1 MRYIWIEIYYLDML
15 FYHNYIL
22 DIFKKTYIYIYIH
35 TYIYIYIYICR
46 NIMNID
52 WHRYSYC
59 ETSVNQQE
67 RDSLT
72 REEGEILELEIEL
85 YSIDTNCAFHN
96 LLNAEVV
103 LDTLS
108 QHLVLLKEPLSRSV
122 SQLSAELALVIG
134 SNCWKADHP
143 SDIAVKDVVDSAV
156 KTILKIELRGA
167 ALKFGSSSYNQGNV
181 M

>member
-35 TYIYIYIYICR
+35 TYIYIYICR

-134 SNCWKADHP
+134 SNCWKA
-143 SDIAVKDVVDSAV
+143 VVDSAV